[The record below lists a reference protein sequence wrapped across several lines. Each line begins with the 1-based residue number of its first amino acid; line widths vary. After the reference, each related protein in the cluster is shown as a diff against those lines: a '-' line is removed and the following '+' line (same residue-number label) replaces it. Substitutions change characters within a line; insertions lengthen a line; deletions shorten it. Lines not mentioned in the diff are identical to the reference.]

1 MDHHG
6 HERLSS
12 VFRCPSG
19 PFHDHHDHHGIRGS
33 LTRSAGCWPSPSGL
47 PGGTRNKRI
56 TARTGGLKR
65 PSWRSE
71 WYEEKNIKKKL
82 IIEKLYRIWI
92 VQLISEEYTSFLV
105 DNMNILYWKEHIL
118 KWIEKNMSDHS
129 WSFLNSKHHA
139 WSNPQND
146 QVEKCVATRLPLVKT
161 VTFHG
166 WAGLWYPFL
175 LISNTHRG
183 PRGAFNVH

>member
-1 MDHHG
+1 MSDWLRFFVAPVDLSMTTMTTMASGVPWLVLLAVGLLLLGFLAEQETNASPQGPVALIDH
-6 HERLSS
+6 
-12 VFRCPSG
+12 
-19 PFHDHHDHHGIRGS
+19 
-33 LTRSAGCWPSPSGL
+33 
-47 PGGTRNKRI
+47 PGVLNGM
-56 TARTGGLKR
+56 
-65 PSWRSE
+65 
-71 WYEEKNIKKKL
+71 KKKTFKKTR

-92 VQLISEEYTSFLV
+92 VQLISEEYTSFLL